1 MVMKFLT
8 GILTDFLD
16 IVINLLNDL
25 FGRFD
30 ISPFTQ
36 HFDFL
41 VQTAEKANVIF
52 PIKEILEVL
61 TILMTFA
68 FYSLVFWAIQKIYEM
83 VRG

>member
-1 MVMKFLT
+1 MKFLT